1 MNTQLLHARQTKYLF
16 YVSAYLLVFLSIL
29 VVANVLA
36 DRYNKSYDSTSNRRY
51 SLSPQTVKIVKGL
64 KLSATITHFDQ
75 TTKFEQARDQLE
87 QYASLSPKV
96 QVQYVDPDKKP
107 ELARAAG
114 VREYGTTIVLH
125 RRQRRTPNRGLRAKW
140 LLST

>member
-1 MNTQLLHARQTKYLF
+1 MNARLLQARQTRYLL
-16 YVSAYLLVFLSIL
+16 YAPAYLLVFLSIL

-51 SLSPQTVKIVKGL
+51 SLSPQTAKIVTGL
-64 KLSATITHFDQ
+64 KQSATITYFDQ
-75 TTKFEQARDQLE
+75 TTKFDQAKDQLE

-107 ELARAAG
+107 EL
-114 VREYGTTIVLH
+114 
-125 RRQRRTPNRGLRAKW
+125 
-140 LLST
+140 

>member
-64 KLSATITHFDQ
+64 KLS
-75 TTKFEQARDQLE
+75 
-87 QYASLSPKV
+87 
-96 QVQYVDPDKKP
+96 
-107 ELARAAG
+107 
-114 VREYGTTIVLH
+114 
-125 RRQRRTPNRGLRAKW
+125 
-140 LLST
+140 ST